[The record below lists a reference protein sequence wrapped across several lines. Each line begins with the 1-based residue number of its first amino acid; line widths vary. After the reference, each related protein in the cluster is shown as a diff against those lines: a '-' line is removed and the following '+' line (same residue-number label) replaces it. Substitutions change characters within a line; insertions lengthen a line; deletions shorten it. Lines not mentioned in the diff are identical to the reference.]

1 MGFHISFRCSNSKEN
16 NCTEYWYVNSSFFV
30 VVDKLVTIIHSFVF
44 KRPFKIATKGFVC
57 YLKLQPKILDTQYLL
72 KIIAIFRGKDETSML
87 TEHIREELST
97 YYSQLK
103 AKTLPENIWELTN
116 IFCWCFLEF
125 SENKLEKSRNVSETP
140 GKYFL
145 SMFLSYLYSFCRDRY
160 LLNCH
165 CYQTRDSL
173 DCSRS
178 HLSFLSKYQK
188 EITYFSLVLLDTE
201 INYCSSQWWVLII
214 YNGFLE
220 DKQFSSVLAERI
232 FLVPPLS
239 DVYT

>member
-1 MGFHISFRCSNSKEN
+1 M
-16 NCTEYWYVNSSFFV
+16 
-30 VVDKLVTIIHSFVF
+30 
-44 KRPFKIATKGFVC
+44 RPPC
-57 YLKLQPKILDTQYLL
+57 LQN
-72 KIIAIFRGKDETSML
+72 TSEKNFL
-87 TEHIREELST
+87 PIT
-97 YYSQLK
+97 LK
-103 AKTLPENIWELTN
+103 AKTFPENIWELTN
-116 IFCWCFLEF
+116 IFCWYFLEF
-125 SENKLEKSRNVSETP
+125 SKNKLKKSCNVSETP

-145 SMFLSYLYSFCRDRY
+145 SLFLSYLYSYCRDRY

-220 DKQFSSVLAERI
+220 DKQFSSVCFGREN
-232 FLVPPLS
+232 LS
-239 DVYT
+239 CSSSLWCLHLKIQKTMSSWK